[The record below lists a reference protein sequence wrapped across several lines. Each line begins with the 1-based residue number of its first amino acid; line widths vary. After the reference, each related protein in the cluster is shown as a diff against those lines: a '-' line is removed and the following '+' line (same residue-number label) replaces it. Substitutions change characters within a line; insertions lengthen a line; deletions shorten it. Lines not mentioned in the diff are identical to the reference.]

1 MKTMPIRGQRTAT
14 NKKRKKPAPT
24 PTPKKGY

>member
-1 MKTMPIRGQRTAT
+1 MKMPIRGQRTAT
-14 NKKRKKPAPT
+14 NKKRKKPTPM

>member
-14 NKKRKKPAPT
+14 NKKRKKPAPM
-24 PTPKKGY
+24 PTPKKGC